1 MCKPVCKLPYKLP
14 DRSTADIRHT
24 VEHLCLYQYS
34 EASFLVHASRYGGY
48 GSGLTLIAL
57 SRSTPQNTRDRDLK
71 TRSLSRLRSQATHDD
86 NGDVCQDMFVSTRS
100 SQLRVLT
107 SHLTRVTT
115 RLREAEAPAGHRGRA
130 VCSRATVAR
139 LSNLV
144 EEDPPGCA
152 CANPPRERGR
162 KEVNLV
168 VTEYVPSRNP
178 RRRVRRLLDDE
189 LLFRTPA

>member
-1 MCKPVCKLPYKLP
+1 MSLSVLRGLISGTREPIRRIRFRFKIDSFVSFHPTEYN
-14 DRSTADIRHT
+14 DRIH
-24 VEHLCLYQYS
+24 
-34 EASFLVHASRYGGY
+34 
-48 GSGLTLIAL
+48 
-57 SRSTPQNTRDRDLK
+57 DRDLK
-71 TRSLSRLRSQATHDD
+71 TRSLSRLRSSQTTHDD

-162 KEVNLV
+162 KEVDLV